1 MQRNRV
7 FLLPLLLVLPL
18 LLGPATAWAQG
29 PPPSSFTL
37 SWSALDPGN
46 DWTAQII
53 QSVFPIAGSAS
64 ASYATGNEAT
74 VIGSLVG
81 TLTGF
86 VAAIAMAFLCYAT
99 IMQIHRG
106 AETGRVLANTMTTM
120 FIVRLGMAAV
130 LMYPL
135 STGFSAGQELVVRS
149 ALWGAG
155 MARTVYNAAVTA
167 IGPDAMVIADP
178 IIPGTKTIVSNLIQA
193 EMCRALINQAAAQ
206 PALVPAPTPA
216 TVVDP
221 VNGGYTTWAYTLSAG
236 NSTGSPVCGT
246 VTVRE
251 PKAGATTFSGVN
263 LDMASQQK
271 AILTNVLTADI
282 RPTVEVIAQQFWTTK
297 QAAALTPLM
306 DVLTTATTDYT
317 QQLTAAASAK
327 AAELRAALSDATQA
341 RSGNLGLI
349 RNEVQLSSLGWSS
362 AGAYFLEF
370 ARLNGEVLSLMSAVP
385 TVNTPSYQGLGPSLA
400 SDIAPLIVSQQAFL
414 TKLNTYVQTTDGLDA
429 PGGNA
434 DLFTGAVPASDG
446 SATIESVFRNLRLND
461 RVLNLF
467 VAGMAPTGNNW
478 TDPFSA
484 LMQLGHQMVVVALAA
499 LGAAGLLAS
508 DTAST
513 VGAIGSFFTGN
524 WGGAAAI
531 TVGHLM
537 MTFLATPIF
546 VGLMGILIPGLTLA
560 FVLPMIPWVMWMAG
574 VTGWLILVCEAVI
587 AVPLWMLAHMTMQ
600 GDGLH
605 GRATEG
611 YSLLFNVLFRPT
623 LMIVGLFLGYFI
635 FAASSWLIR
644 MSFGIAAGF
653 VLQNGWLV
661 TNVIGVVVMLS
672 IFVTIHI
679 VAALQSFRM
688 ISLVPHHLPRLIGF
702 MSGGRVDMEQYSR
715 DAALVGIGGTMREI
729 KKGAYAAL
737 PRQQRSAQ
745 SIEQPQMRVGGPT
758 NHQQSSSDGNNPTGH
773 GMDSTLRAA
782 TDNPGT
788 GRSEEA

>member
-1 MQRNRV
+1 MQRNRI

-18 LLGPATAWAQG
+18 LLGPATAKAQG

-74 VIGSLVG
+74 VIGTLVG

-106 AETGRVLANTMTTM
+106 SETGRVLANTMTTM
-120 FIVRLGMAAV
+120 FVVRLGMAAV

-251 PKAGATTFSGVN
+251 PKAGATAFSSVN

-271 AILTNVLTADI
+271 AILTNVLSADI

-327 AAELRAALSDATQA
+327 AAELRASLSDATQA

-414 TKLNTYVQTTDGLDA
+414 TKLDTYVQTTDGLDA

-434 DLFTGAVPASDG
+434 DLFTGAVTASDG

-672 IFVTIHI
+672 IFVTIHV

-715 DAALVGIGGTMREI
+715 DAALVGIGGTMKLI
-729 KKGAYAAL
+729 DKGAHETMRALTRAPGQIAGPRAAL
-737 PRQQRSAQ
+737 TSNLGNTPSPQ
-745 SIEQPQMRVGGPT
+745 S
-758 NHQQSSSDGNNPTGH
+758 

-782 TDNPGT
+782 TDNPEPKG
-788 GRSEEA
+788 SEEA